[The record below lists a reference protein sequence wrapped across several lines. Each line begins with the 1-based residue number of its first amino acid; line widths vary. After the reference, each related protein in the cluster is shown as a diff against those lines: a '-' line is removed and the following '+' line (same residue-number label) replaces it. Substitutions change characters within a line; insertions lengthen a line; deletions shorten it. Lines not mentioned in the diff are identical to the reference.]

1 MIELIQI
8 VLILLCAIVL
18 VVLFFYTAYLSVT
31 RFFYHLVDLAETS
44 SLLLGVS
51 KPWKLSL
58 KLLTL
63 PVDLGGELRKMP
75 YYRQLSPAMQR
86 RFESRVA
93 RCMHKLVI
101 LGKDGLVVTPE
112 MRMKVCAGLVKL
124 TFGYRKYIIDGYKEV
139 WLYPNHYRSP
149 ITGHMHKGETQS
161 RGLVLFSWPDL
172 AAGFE
177 NPTDNLHLGLHEWSH
192 ALWLALYKNRE
203 VDNRLQIN
211 HTAWDNLIADTSR
224 IKRWKET
231 GYLRAYAFT
240 NNMELF
246 ACTVESFFET
256 PAEMAKIHPEL
267 YAALAW
273 TLNQNFVHVELK
285 TPALRAGVRLKPYRL

>member
-8 VLILLCAIVL
+8 VLILLCAILLLVL
-18 VVLFFYTAYLSVT
+18 VFVTAYISVT

-51 KPWKLSL
+51 KPWKMSFKLMHLSPSL
-58 KLLTL
+58 A
-63 PVDLGGELRKMP
+63 VQLRKMP
-75 YYRQLSPAMQR
+75 YFQQLEPAMQR

-93 RCMHKLVI
+93 RSMGKLVI
-101 LGKDGLVVTPE
+101 LGKDGLVVTEE
-112 MRMKVCAGLVKL
+112 MRMKVCAGLIKL
-124 TFGYRKYIIDGYKEV
+124 TFGYRKYIIDGFKEV
-139 WLYPNHYRSP
+139 WLYPGPYQSP
-149 ITGHMHKGETQS
+149 ITRQWHKGETQS
-161 RGLVLFSWPDL
+161 HGKVLFSWPDL
-172 AAGFE
+172 EAGFE

-192 ALWLALYKNRE
+192 ALWLALHKNKE

-211 HTAWDNLIADTSR
+211 HAAWDNLLTNTENIR
-224 IKRWKET
+224 RWQKA

-246 ACTVESFFET
+246 ACAVESFFET
-256 PAEMAKIHPEL
+256 PAQMAEKHPEM

-273 TLNQNFVHVELK
+273 ILNQDFPQLKLK
-285 TPALRAGVRLKPYRL
+285 TPTLRAGVHLKPYRL